1 MAGARKRRILVLDDD
16 SGILEMIREALVRA
30 GYEVELAGTCDDGMR
45 IFRKKRI
52 DLAIVDIFMPD
63 KDGLETLMEMR
74 RSSKDAKV
82 LAISG
87 GGNIGFGQALALA
100 EKLGAKATMAKPFTP
115 DELVAKVAQL
125 FKGSARENTKSDS
138 ST

>member
-1 MAGARKRRILVLDDD
+1 
-16 SGILEMIREALVRA
+16 
-30 GYEVELAGTCDDGMR
+30 MR
-45 IFRKKRI
+45 TARKKRL
-52 DLAIVDIFMPD
+52 DVAIVDSFLPD

-74 RSSKDAKV
+74 RSSKEAKV

-125 FKGSARENTKSDS
+125 FKGARESTKSDS
-138 ST
+138 STAHLKREGHE